1 LVGSRLTA
9 AALLSSVAII
19 QSSAASAQDKPA
31 NSKPAAISES
41 ESEPATIIVTAR
53 KKSER
58 LVDTPISITA
68 FTGED
73 LKKSGV
79 TKLNDLAV
87 RTPGLQYGNFGD
99 EKLSPTS
106 LRGIVA
112 DAGSAGADPAVGI
125 YVDEV
130 FIGQGAGASIDYF
143 DLDRVEVLRGPQGTL
158 FGRNTIGGVINIST
172 VAPTRDFDAQ
182 FEGGVG
188 NYGLIQAQGA
198 IGGPLVGE
206 TVLGR
211 LSFFGNRR
219 NGVDHKR
226 ARLAKTLPTP
236 APQPIR
242 LPLKAPRSD
251 RDGELPRARLVAAMI
266 RDKYFGLLA
275 LVRMR
280 PRRGRNSFSCS
291 MNSKD
296 WRGWTM
302 LKTGAAERPRICRLL
317 SYLAPL
323 SEFQCH

>member
-1 LVGSRLTA
+1 MKHSGLVGSRLTA

-211 LSFFGNRR
+211 LSFFRNRR
-219 NGVDHKR
+219 NGVDHNVV
-226 ARLAKTLPTP
+226 L
-236 APQPIR
+236 
-242 LPLKAPRSD
+242 D
-251 RDGELPRARLVAAMI
+251 RDVNSQKSWSARGELLFNISER
-266 RDKYFGLLA
+266 
-275 LVRMR
+275 
-280 PRRGRNSFSCS
+280 FSATS
-291 MNSKD
+291 PASSSI
-296 WRGWTM
+296 GW
-302 LKTGAAERPRICRLL
+302 I
-317 SYLAPL
+317 
-323 SEFQCH
+323 